1 MRGKLGDS
9 IRLQHILES
18 IHEIE
23 TYLVSSDFTE
33 FMNNSMMRFACIKQ
47 MEIIGEASNHIS
59 EDIKSKFTDIEWAQI
74 IGMRNIFV
82 HEYFGIDTNL
92 VWEIIKNDIPDL
104 KEKISVVVS
113 SLETK

>member
-9 IRLQHILES
+9 IRLQHILEA

-59 EDIKSKFTDIEWAQI
+59 GDIKSKFTDIEWAQI

-104 KEKISVVVS
+104 KEKISVIVS